1 MFGIFCLSMGVFAF
15 LFIRETKGKSLEDM
29 DILFGSVDA
38 QQRALDVE
46 RNLAKEFDFTDENKA
61 TSIRLEDVSK
71 GV

>member
-1 MFGIFCLSMGVFAF
+1 MGVFAF